1 MNDEH
6 RRGGP
11 AGDRAAVETAKQ
23 DVRHRVWERLDEL
36 RVTRFP
42 GAHGRIPNFLD
53 AERAAA
59 ALASVPEWAA
69 ARVVKVNP
77 DAPQL
82 PVRSRAL
89 AQGRVLVMPAPRLAA
104 EVPFVVL
111 DGASLDGAS
120 LDGAS
125 LEEAP
130 LEEAP
135 RRAAAKERMLEL
147 GTPAAVADLPHVDL
161 VVCGTVAVN
170 RAGVRVGKGGG
181 FSDIEYGLLAEAG
194 LVDERTVVAT
204 TVHGAQVW
212 DGDLPETAHDFRV
225 DLVVTPDEVIRTPER
240 RRSPGILWE
249 DLTEDTIASIPAL
262 ARRRR

>member
-1 MNDEH
+1 MDDEH

-11 AGDRAAVETAKQ
+11 AGDRAGVGAAKHG
-23 DVRHRVWERLDEL
+23 VRRRVWERLDEL

-42 GAHGRIPNFLD
+42 GAYGRIPNFVD

-59 ALASVPEWAA
+59 ALAQVPEWAA

-82 PVRSRAL
+82 PVRSRVL

-104 EVPFVVL
+104 EEPFVVL
-111 DGASLDGAS
+111 DGAS
-120 LDGAS
+120 
-125 LEEAP
+125 

-135 RRAAAKERMLEL
+135 RRAAAKERVLEL
-147 GTPAAVADLPHVDL
+147 GTPAGVAELPHVDL

-181 FSDIEYGLLAEAG
+181 FSDIEYGLLADVG

-204 TVHGAQVW
+204 TVHGAQVL
-212 DGDLPETAHDFRV
+212 DEELPETAHDFRV

-240 RRSPGILWE
+240 RRSPGILWQ

-262 ARRRR
+262 ARRRP

>member
-1 MNDEH
+1 MDDEH
-6 RRGGP
+6 PGDDP
-11 AGDRAAVETAKQ
+11 AGDRTSVEAAKH
-23 DVRHRVWERLDEL
+23 DVRRRVWDRLDEL

-42 GAHGRIPNFLD
+42 GAHGRIPNFED

-59 ALASVPEWAA
+59 ALATLPEWTA

-77 DAPQL
+77 DSPQL

-89 AQGRVLVMPAPRLAA
+89 AQDKVLAMPVPRLAA
-104 EVPFVVL
+104 EEPFVLL
-111 DGASLDGAS
+111 DGAS
-120 LDGAS
+120 
-125 LEEAP
+125 

-135 RRAAAKERMLEL
+135 RRAAAKDRAL
-147 GTPAAVADLPHVDL
+147 GLGAPAAVADLPHVDL

-204 TVHGAQVW
+204 TVHGAQVL
-212 DGDLPETAHDFRV
+212 DEDLPETAHDFRV

-240 RRSPGILWE
+240 RRGRGIVWE

-262 ARRRR
+262 GRRRRR

>member
-1 MNDEH
+1 VDDEH
-6 RRGGP
+6 RRGGR
-11 AGDRAAVETAKQ
+11 AGDRAAVEAAKQ

-36 RVTRFP
+36 RATRFP
-42 GAHGRIPNFLD
+42 GAHGRIPNFVD

-59 ALASVPEWAA
+59 ALAQVPEWAA

-104 EVPFVVL
+104 EEPFVVL
-111 DGASLDGAS
+111 DGASLD
-120 LDGAS
+120 
-125 LEEAP
+125 
-130 LEEAP
+130 EAP
-135 RRAAAKERMLEL
+135 RRAAAKERVLEL
-147 GTPAAVADLPHVDL
+147 GTPTAVDDLPHVDL

-170 RAGVRVGKGGG
+170 RVGVRVGKGGG

-194 LVDERTVVAT
+194 LVDEGTVVAT
-204 TVHGAQVW
+204 TVHGAQVL

-240 RRSPGILWE
+240 RRSPGILWQ

>member
-1 MNDEH
+1 MDDEH

-11 AGDRAAVETAKQ
+11 AGDRAAVEAAKR

-42 GAHGRIPNFLD
+42 GAHGRIPNFVD

-59 ALASVPEWAA
+59 ALAQVPEWAA
-69 ARVVKVNP
+69 AWVVKVNP

-104 EVPFVVL
+104 EEPFVVL
-111 DGASLDGAS
+111 DGAS
-120 LDGAS
+120 
-125 LEEAP
+125 

-135 RRAAAKERMLEL
+135 RRAAAKERVLEL
-147 GTPAAVADLPHVDL
+147 GTPAAVDELPHVDL

-194 LVDERTVVAT
+194 LVGEGTVVAT
-204 TVHGAQVW
+204 TVHGAQVL
-212 DGDLPETAHDFRV
+212 DEDLPETAHDFRV

-240 RRSPGILWE
+240 RRSPGILWQ

-262 ARRRR
+262 ARRRP